1 LHNLKR
7 FLFYACDIVS
17 SLHMYVSVKM
27 PGMKEIGK
35 GMIRRRMEAL
45 HSPNAGAIARR
56 AFVEIE
62 KGLRYMLIIATEYE

>member
-1 LHNLKR
+1 
-7 FLFYACDIVS
+7 
-17 SLHMYVSVKM
+17 MYVSVKM
-27 PGMKEIGK
+27 PGMKKIGK